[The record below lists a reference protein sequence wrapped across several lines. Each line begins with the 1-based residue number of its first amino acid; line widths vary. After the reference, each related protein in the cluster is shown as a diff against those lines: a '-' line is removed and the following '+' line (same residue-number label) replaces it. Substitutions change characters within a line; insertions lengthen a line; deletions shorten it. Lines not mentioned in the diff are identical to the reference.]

1 MTCKKRT
8 TLIEVVRQNKLRSS
22 LAAYLAG
29 CRPPPDADPKHPGGS
44 FPNLAGFCR
53 FLGCGLSEYDALR
66 ATDPASADY
75 LCAVLEDEALNAAA
89 PTSTLVSAYL
99 KQRLGYGEKAG
110 QDNGETGEIRLVFD
124 HDISEDG
131 A

>member
-1 MTCKKRT
+1 MTCKKPT
-8 TLIEVVRQNKLRSS
+8 TLTEVVRQNKLRAC
-22 LAAYLAG
+22 LNAYLTE
-29 CRPPPDADPKHPGGS
+29 CRAPPDADPKHPGGS

-53 FLGCGLSEYDALR
+53 FLGCGLSEFEALR
-66 ATDPASADY
+66 TADPASADY

-89 PTSTLVSAYL
+89 PTFSLVSAYL
-99 KQRLGYGEKAG
+99 KQRLGYGEKTG
-110 QDNGETGEIRLVFD
+110 QEESGQLRLVFD